1 MIVADASAV
10 VELLVGDSRKVARK
24 FASNPVYAPAHV
36 DFEVAKVIR
45 RLHLSGKLDG
55 HRSGAAIQDLAH
67 LPITRI
73 PLADLLPRVWQ
84 LRCNTYPGDA
94 FYLALAEDLA
104 CPLVTADGKL
114 SSTPGHHASVVMI

>member
-10 VELLVGDSRKVARK
+10 VELLVGDSKKVAAR
-24 FASNPVYAPAHV
+24 FVSNPVYAPAHV

-45 RLHLSGKLDG
+45 RLHLSGKLDE
-55 HRSGAAIQDLAH
+55 HRSSAAIQDLAR
-67 LPITRI
+67 LPIARI

-84 LRCNTYPGDA
+84 LRCNAYPGDA

-104 CPLVTADGKL
+104 CPLVTADAKL
-114 SSTPGHHASVVMI
+114 SATPGHHASIVTI